1 MLEEERKMIIL
12 KAILNKHFIF
22 YHHWNLLQLPIVQNP
37 LICLGRHFTNHLR
50 MFLPI
55 ESSRTIVLTT
65 FQYSMT
71 VHSPN
76 NVGENFKFIII
87 ILIVMVLIFVT
98 ITIIIIIIIIIII
111 VIIIIVVISVGN
123 NYVSMMSLETM
134 HTDQI
139 SS

>member
-1 MLEEERKMIIL
+1 
-12 KAILNKHFIF
+12 
-22 YHHWNLLQLPIVQNP
+22 
-37 LICLGRHFTNHLR
+37 
-50 MFLPI
+50 
-55 ESSRTIVLTT
+55 
-65 FQYSMT
+65 MT

-123 NYVSMMSLETM
+123 NYVSMMSLETTRGEQP
-134 HTDQI
+134 HSYRSDLLLG
-139 SS
+139 SSGNAFL